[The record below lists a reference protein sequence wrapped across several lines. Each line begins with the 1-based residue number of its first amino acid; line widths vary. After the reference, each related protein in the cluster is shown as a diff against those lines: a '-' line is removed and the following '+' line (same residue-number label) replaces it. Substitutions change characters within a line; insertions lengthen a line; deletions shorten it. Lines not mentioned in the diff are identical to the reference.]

1 MTAGFSPT
9 ATLEENITKK
19 KILIGVGIFSL
30 VALAALFLIGLV
42 EDDTPPLEP
51 PKPPVKKI
59 SVYVSGQVKNISVV
73 ELEDTGNLRLVDA
86 VNMAGGLT
94 DLADTEAVNLA
105 EPLTDGQHIHIP
117 TKEIFLQE
125 KNFSVSS
132 QSDVVNINTADAERL
147 ATLKGIGPALAQRI
161 IDYREQN
168 GAFKSIDEIKNVRG
182 IGQKKFDAF
191 KDKITV

>member
-1 MTAGFSPT
+1 MF
-9 ATLEENITKK
+9 NKK
-19 KILIGVGIFSL
+19 FLIGFGIFAFS
-30 VALAALFLIGLV
+30 ALIILFLIGLN
-42 EDDTPPLEP
+42 DDTPALEP
-51 PKPPVKKI
+51 PAPPVKKI

-73 ELEDTGNLRLVDA
+73 ELEDTGNLKFVDA

-94 DLADTEAVNLA
+94 SLADTEAVNLA
-105 EPLTDGQHIHIP
+105 EKLTDGQHIHIP
-117 TKEIFLQE
+117 TKEIFLQAQ
-125 KNFSVSS
+125 NSS
-132 QSDVVNINTADAERL
+132 GSSSGDLVNINTADAERL

-191 KDKITV
+191 KDKITI